1 MVPHDY
7 LNASDNIAQYHA
19 DQIGRQ
25 EVTVDWYLDNMID
38 ACVFRWTSDDD
49 AAMGLDPWRFYMDL
63 PIEPE
68 DVKERGWRLFVQR
81 DQMPADLRTEAHKPF
96 PALSFPLDERTDAE
110 LFDAADQ
117 RWKSQ

>member
-1 MVPHDY
+1 MVPHNY
-7 LNASDNIAQYHA
+7 TNASDNLAQYEA

-38 ACVFRWTSDDD
+38 EPIFRWTSDCD
-49 AAMGLDPWRFYMDL
+49 ANCGLDPWRYYMDL

-81 DQMPADLRTEAHKPF
+81 SDMPADLRTEKHVPVS
-96 PALSFPLDERTDAE
+96 SFVWRDNRSEAE
-110 LFDAADQ
+110 LMDAADQ
-117 RWKSQ
+117 RWVSQ